1 MRLAVLAIALV
12 VVVAAAAGLA
22 VGGGGGSDDADSA
35 PCPATRVDGQYV
47 RAGRFTGAINPDYD
61 VLNGRF
67 RLRVGAYRDSKT
79 GLTQKIPWSVPRQ
92 AKVGARLRIKA
103 RRLPPLSPRTFRM
116 TLGRTSALGDRKR
129 WFFPSIIE
137 SPAEGCWRL
146 RFTSGRTTGSLIVL
160 VRD

>member
-1 MRLAVLAIALV
+1 MRLAMVAVAFIV
-12 VVVAAAAGLA
+12 VVGGVAGLA

-35 PCPATRVDGQYV
+35 PCPATRVDSEYV
-47 RAGRFTGAINPDYD
+47 HAGRFTGAISPGYD

-79 GLTQKIPWSVPRQ
+79 GLTQKIPWSVTRQ

-103 RRLPPLSPRTFRM
+103 RRLPPLSSRTFRVM
-116 TLGRTSALGDRKR
+116 LGRTSALGDRKR
-129 WFFPSIIE
+129 WFFPSVIKP
-137 SPAEGCWRL
+137 PAEGCWRL